1 MLHPCNIFSSAR
13 DSNFSGQCADT
24 LVKYNWLISQC
35 SKLDC
40 IQEAITVSPYFN
52 MAASVMQ
59 PMHKLFEVEFAETSI
74 HGSNL

>member
-1 MLHPCNIFSSAR
+1 
-13 DSNFSGQCADT
+13 
-24 LVKYNWLISQC
+24 
-35 SKLDC
+35 
-40 IQEAITVSPYFN
+40 